1 MTERRYLLDN
11 NVLSRLTPGDRQG
24 EFFKACCHVTSDVLY
39 EARGYA
45 EPEVAERVLPVTPAV
60 LRLLSEVMATQQ
72 PGDIRLVNLYTNQGA
87 ADPTLIAVALQEQA
101 AEDATLFA
109 KRWGDRHRRP
119 GGRSCGQGS
128 LPGCVGLARIP
139 ADHPPHNRLAQ
150 LRGRGVSRQPPPSE
164 REARACFGGCEL
176 HDGRD

>member
-109 KRWGDRHRRP
+109 KRWVIVTDDQAVAHVARGLCLDVLDWP
-119 GGRSCGQGS
+119 GFQ
-128 LPGCVGLARIP
+128 PII
-139 ADHPPHNRLAQ
+139 HPTT
-150 LRGRGVSRQPPPSE
+150 
-164 REARACFGGCEL
+164 
-176 HDGRD
+176 D